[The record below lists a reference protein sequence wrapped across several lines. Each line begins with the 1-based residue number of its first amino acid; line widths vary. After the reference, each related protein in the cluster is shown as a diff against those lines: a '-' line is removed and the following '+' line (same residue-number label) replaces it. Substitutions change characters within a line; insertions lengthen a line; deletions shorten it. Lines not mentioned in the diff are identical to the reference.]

1 MSLSE
6 QTSCLWAQPR
16 VYQMSTFAWVP
27 TSLTLTSRPGNFF
40 SHYPEGS
47 LLIHIV
53 LIYTSAFLLSSPS
66 YCSQGEGYCL
76 PRKNEFQSLGLEGN
90 FHDNNKQVPTS
101 AL

>member
-1 MSLSE
+1 MGTRMFLSE
-6 QTSCLWAQPR
+6 QTSCLWARPR
-16 VYQMSTFAWVP
+16 AYQMSTFAWVL

-47 LLIHIV
+47 LLTPTV

-76 PRKNEFQSLGLEGN
+76 PRKNEFQSLG
-90 FHDNNKQVPTS
+90 S
-101 AL
+101 